1 MGNLYTSLF
10 TVDECPLVGLIL
22 RMSSTMNAR
31 LIRFT
36 INIRVEYKKLN
47 LWYVISDF

>member
-22 RMSSTMNAR
+22 RMSASMNAR
-31 LIRFT
+31 LDEHPFHH
-36 INIRVEYKKLN
+36 KHK
-47 LWYVISDF
+47 S